1 MSMTSA
7 WPHREVKM
15 DLADM
20 QEQIKVRYGAIDKAS
35 GSLFLLS
42 VLLEECCE
50 LATVI
55 RRQEATATEEVVD
68 VIFCAL
74 SIANLLEADVDRLL
88 LEKYLWRGVDEV
100 TQSWTDLTK

>member
-1 MSMTSA
+1 MTSA
-7 WPHREVKM
+7 WLHREVKM
-15 DLADM
+15 DLADI
-20 QEQIKVRYGAIDKAS
+20 QEQIKVRYGTIDKAS

-42 VLLEECCE
+42 VLLEECGE
-50 LATVI
+50 LATAV

-88 LEKYLWRGVDEV
+88 QEKYLRRGFDEV